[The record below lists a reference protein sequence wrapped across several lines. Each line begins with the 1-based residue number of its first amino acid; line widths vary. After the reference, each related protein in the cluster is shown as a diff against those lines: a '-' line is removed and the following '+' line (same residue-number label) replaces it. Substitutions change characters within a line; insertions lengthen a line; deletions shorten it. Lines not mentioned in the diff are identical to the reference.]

1 MKKHRQY
8 RSNQGRSPRQQASNE
23 KITIIAV
30 FGLLITLIFAAIDN
44 FIRG

>member
-23 KITIIAV
+23 KITILAAL
-30 FGLLITLIFAAIDN
+30 GLLITLIFTVIDN